1 MPAPIR
7 PAVVA
12 SPEYPFVP
20 VDAPVKLDQNEAADD
35 FPERLKAL
43 ALERMAALPWHRY
56 PDLNAETLA
65 ATIGAH
71 EGWPASGVVP
81 ATGSNV
87 LIALLIQLTALGG
100 RVVTVRP
107 GFALYA
113 LDARLLGAA
122 LTEVPL
128 RADLS
133 LDTDA
138 FVDTLERLRRESPQ
152 DTGVVFVPRPHAPT
166 GSLAPLADIERIAQ
180 AGRGRLVVIDE
191 AYVHFAPDDVLEVAR
206 RHPHV
211 VVLRTMSKG
220 WGLAGLRLG
229 WALAS
234 DEVARQLRK
243 LSPPFA
249 VSLPQAVCAQV
260 ALEHP
265 GHLRERVARTVSE
278 RERVAAALARHPTWS
293 VHPSSANFLLLRTPD
308 AAAAHASLL
317 AAGVLVRRQD
327 SLPGLAGC
335 LRVTIGTPAENDA
348 FLAAA
353 GLPVVGTPAPAPRGL
368 A

>member
-1 MPAPIR
+1 MPSPIR
-7 PAVVA
+7 SAVVA
-12 SPEYPFVP
+12 SPDYPFIP
-20 VDAPVKLDQNEAADD
+20 VDAPVKLDQNEAAHD
-35 FPERLKAL
+35 FPASLKAL

-56 PDLNAETLA
+56 PDLNAETLCA
-65 ATIGAH
+65 AIGAH
-71 EGWPASGVVP
+71 EGWPVSGVVP
-81 ATGSNV
+81 TTGSNV
-87 LIALLIQLTALGG
+87 LIALLIQLSALDAH
-100 RVVTVRP
+100 VVTVTP

-113 LDARLLGAA
+113 LDARLLGAT

-138 FVDTLERLRRESPQ
+138 FVDTLARLRRESPQ
-152 DTGVVFVPRPHAPT
+152 ATGVVFVPRPHAPT

-180 AGRGRLVVIDE
+180 ASQGWLMVVDE
-191 AYVHFAPDDVLEVAR
+191 AYVHFAPDDALEVAR

-234 DEVARQLRK
+234 DEVARHLRK

-249 VSLPQAVCAQV
+249 VSMQQTVCAQV
-260 ALEHP
+260 AFEHP
-265 GHLRERVARTVSE
+265 DYVRERVAQTVDE
-278 RERVAAALARHPTWS
+278 RERVAAALARHPTWT
-293 VHPSSANFLLLRTPD
+293 VHPSAANFLLVRTPD
-308 AAAAHASLL
+308 AARAHASLL

-348 FLAAA
+348 FLSAA
-353 GLPVVGTPAPAPRGL
+353 GLTVA
-368 A
+368 

>member
-1 MPAPIR
+1 MHSPIR
-7 PAVVA
+7 PAIVA
-12 SPEYPFVP
+12 SPDYPFVP
-20 VDAPVKLDQNEAADD
+20 VDAPIKLDQNEAAHD
-35 FPERLKAL
+35 FPAPLKAL
-43 ALERMAALPWHRY
+43 VLERMAALPWHRY
-56 PDLNAETLA
+56 PDLNAETLCA
-65 ATIGAH
+65 AIGAH

-87 LIALLIQLTALGG
+87 LIALLVQLAALEA
-100 RVVTVRP
+100 RVLTVRP
-107 GFALYA
+107 AFALYA

-128 RADLS
+128 RPDLS
-133 LDTDA
+133 LDADA
-138 FVDTLERLRRESPQ
+138 FVDALEQLQRESPHA
-152 DTGVVFVPRPHAPT
+152 TGVAFVPRPHAPT
-166 GSLAPLADIERIAQ
+166 GSLVPLADLERIAC
-180 AGRGRLVVIDE
+180 ASRGWLMVIDE
-191 AYVHFAPDDVLEVAR
+191 AYVHFAPDDALDLAR

-249 VSLPQAVCAQV
+249 VSLPQTVCAQV

-265 GHLRERVARTVSE
+265 GYVRERVAQAVAE
-278 RERVAAALARHPTWS
+278 RERVAAALARHPTWT
-293 VHPSSANFLLLRTPD
+293 VHPSAANFLLVRTPD
-308 AAAAHASLL
+308 AARAHASLL

-353 GLPVVGTPAPAPRGL
+353 GLSVA
-368 A
+368 